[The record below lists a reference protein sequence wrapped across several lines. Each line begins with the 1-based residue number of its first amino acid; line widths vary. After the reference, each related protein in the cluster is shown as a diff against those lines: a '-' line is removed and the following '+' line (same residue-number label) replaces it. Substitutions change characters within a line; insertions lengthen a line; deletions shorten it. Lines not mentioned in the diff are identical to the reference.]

1 MPRILPPVTGL
12 LNRCWLSLGLLA
24 AMPSLL
30 ASQQAPTE
38 PNPAVPGQ
46 EPPSRGASSADTHTD
61 ARSREMFTACDGDS
75 DDRLDLFEASEALE
89 TLGDPK
95 DGSAFRRLDQDR
107 DGYLTWPEFDHH
119 FRSVVQRGATF
130 RVRTCRRLVTQ
141 APEQLQPGQATPL
154 QRFLKLYDQNGN
166 GGLDPAEI
174 DLLVQKAGLLPVVGT
189 QLKALD
195 LDKSGRIEE
204 TELAPFFESMRGSLS
219 LPGLAPEQPASPLPP
234 QWAAID
240 GNGDGLIDVAE
251 LRRALQRL
259 DPSLARWAERLL
271 QNLDRDRSGKLGPAE
286 LPGSATDRSA
296 ATG

>member
-1 MPRILPPVTGL
+1 M
-12 LNRCWLSLGLLA
+12 RCWLPLGLLF
-24 AMPSLL
+24 AMPSPLCG
-30 ASQQAPTE
+30 QAPPTS
-38 PNPAVPGQ
+38 PPPTPAGQ
-46 EPPSRGASSADTHTD
+46 DPASRGASSADTHTD

-75 DDRLDLFEASEALE
+75 DDRLDLFEACEALE

-95 DGSAFRRLDQDR
+95 DGAGFRRLDQDR
-107 DGYLTWPEFDHH
+107 DGFVTWPEFDQH

-141 APEQLQPGQATPL
+141 APEQLQPQTATPI

-195 LDKSGRIEE
+195 LDKSGRVEE
-204 TELAPFFESMRGSLS
+204 TELAPFFESVRGSLA
-219 LPGLAPEQPASPLPP
+219 LPGLEAEKPTSPLPP
-234 QWAAID
+234 QWATID
-240 GNGDGLIDVAE
+240 ANGDGLIDAEE

-259 DPSLARWAERLL
+259 DPDLARWAERLL
-271 QNLDRDRSGKLGPAE
+271 QRLDRDRSGKLGPDE
-286 LPGSATDRSA
+286 LPGGA
-296 ATG
+296 AVKPVSTN